1 VSVDKGAQVETDS
14 RLAAPDLRM
23 AVTRLSRRLRRE
35 RQEDNLTLNQLA
47 VLVTLD
53 ASGPST
59 LGELAAIE
67 RLSAPSMTRI
77 VQPLVTAG
85 LVRREARDSDARQ
98 VVVHLTDSGAELL
111 MSAYE
116 RRDRWLAERLDDLT
130 PSERRVLREA
140 MPLLERLARS

>member
-1 VSVDKGAQVETDS
+1 VDKGAQVETDS

-53 ASGPST
+53 TSGPST
-59 LGELAAIE
+59 LGELASTE

-85 LVRREARDSDARQ
+85 LVRRQARDSDARQ
-98 VVVHLTDSGAELL
+98 VVVHLTESGAELL

-116 RRDRWLAERLDDLT
+116 RRDRWLAERLDELS
-130 PSERRVLREA
+130 PSERRILHQA